1 MHQSLAERVAG
12 NVRAE
17 MARAG
22 VSQVELARRL
32 GRSQQYITSRVVGS
46 VSFGVDELETVAS
59 ALGTTIDQLLSERA
73 VKAGA

>member
-1 MHQSLAERVAG
+1 
-12 NVRAE
+12 

-32 GRSQQYITSRVVGS
+32 GRSQQYISRRVVGS